1 MNSMLRVLI
10 LLLKRDVKLRIFFI
24 ICCLLAF
31 VAVGLTIKTISGFIE
46 SKAEKVE
53 ASQTKTVDTKEL
65 FDKLHI
71 LENKVRENPDD
82 ASLHI
87 DLGKLYYKIGEENRA
102 KVELYRAVGLSP
114 KGDFLAKYELVRLY
128 INLGEYQIAKVIL
141 SEIPNTRNNDKMKK
155 AELLISLA
163 ELAEDN
169 SEYLDAAKMYE
180 SALGFY
186 NPESA
191 QYKKIQNEL
200 AFVYERVA
208 DYYYS
213 GDDISKAVEYLN
225 SSLEKKKT
233 SSAFFKLGLIAEIE
247 GNLDEAVK
255 KYTDAYLLNKEG
267 VNADVYNNAL
277 RKRISEN
284 RETLS
289 EKDIVQYGLFIKNTD
304 KFVNKTILLKDV
316 RISNVNTEYL
326 RSSGPENS
334 IEAVLKFQVMNIS
347 KKSVDKLKIRVIFAN
362 DGKVFDFRDIYIAN
376 KKHPLEKLSY
386 TSSVSVEAKPIV
398 INNDRN
404 VIILIYTSTSD
415 DDRWV
420 LSKTSVIYI

>member
-1 MNSMLRVLI
+1 MLRVLI

-24 ICCLLAF
+24 ICCLLAL

-53 ASQTKTVDTKEL
+53 ASQTKTVNTKEL

-87 DLGKLYYKIGEENRA
+87 DLGKLYYEIGEENRA

-191 QYKKIQNEL
+191 QKYKM
-200 AFVYERVA
+200 
-208 DYYYS
+208 
-213 GDDISKAVEYLN
+213 
-225 SSLEKKKT
+225 
-233 SSAFFKLGLIAEIE
+233 
-247 GNLDEAVK
+247 NL
-255 KYTDAYLLNKEG
+255 LL
-267 VNADVYNNAL
+267 
-277 RKRISEN
+277 
-284 RETLS
+284 
-289 EKDIVQYGLFIKNTD
+289 F
-304 KFVNKTILLKDV
+304 
-316 RISNVNTEYL
+316 
-326 RSSGPENS
+326 
-334 IEAVLKFQVMNIS
+334 MN
-347 KKSVDKLKIRVIFAN
+347 
-362 DGKVFDFRDIYIAN
+362 G
-376 KKHPLEKLSY
+376 
-386 TSSVSVEAKPIV
+386 
-398 INNDRN
+398 
-404 VIILIYTSTSD
+404 
-415 DDRWV
+415 
-420 LSKTSVIYI
+420 